1 MRTGGRKNDTNT
13 MRGATYHDLI
23 SVDLRR
29 SIGRVA
35 DENGEWEE
43 SWSDVE
49 NLRFQVVSHRIDET
63 GSGTLNG
70 TTDESI
76 RDSNSHKSL
85 GASTNDGSVTVTR
98 RATRFDS
105 EFRFT
110 YYKMNME

>member
-35 DENGEWEE
+35 DENGEWEG

-49 NLRFQVVSHRIDET
+49 NLRFQVVSHRID
-63 GSGTLNG
+63 
-70 TTDESI
+70 
-76 RDSNSHKSL
+76 
-85 GASTNDGSVTVTR
+85 
-98 RATRFDS
+98 
-105 EFRFT
+105 
-110 YYKMNME
+110 